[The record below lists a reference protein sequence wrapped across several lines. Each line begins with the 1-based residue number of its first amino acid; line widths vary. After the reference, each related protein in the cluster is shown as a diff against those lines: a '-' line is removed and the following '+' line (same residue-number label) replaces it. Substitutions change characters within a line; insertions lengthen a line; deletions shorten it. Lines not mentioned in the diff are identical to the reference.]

1 VQAANGPAILSA
13 SGQPIKCWG
22 WQDSV
27 VKFGG
32 RQFRWRFLLAAVSF
46 PLLGAD
52 FLEHYKLVVDL
63 AKFRVTQQDGYSV
76 QLKSPP
82 IGGSCALLGVR
93 PGAAANCSPTSSSST
108 SVLPGCSTPSAHPLP
123 GPSTPAAAAAVAVA
137 AAAAAVAAV
146 AAVASSSDGYNELL
160 RRFPAVLN
168 ETKQLPEV
176 IHQVE
181 HHIETDGRP
190 VAAKYRRLDPENSP
204 PPSREF
210 AVLERQGIIRRSNSQ
225 WSSPLHMVRKPDG
238 SWRPCGDF
246 RRLNLQTKPDRYTC
260 PNIGDLTARLAGCK
274 VFTKLDMRKGYHQI
288 PVRPEDICK
297 TAIVTPFGLNSSECR
312 LV

>member
-1 VQAANGPAILSA
+1 VSSKLFLVDTGAVFSVLPFSSVQAANGPAISSA

-27 VKFGG
+27 VKFGD

-52 FLEHYKLVVDL
+52 FLEHYELVVDL

-76 QLKSPP
+76 QLKSLPV
-82 IGGSCALLGVR
+82 GGSCALLGMR
-93 PGAAANCSPTSSSST
+93 LAAAANRSTTSSSST
-108 SVLPGCSTPSAHPLP
+108 SALPGCSTPSAHPLP
-123 GPSTPAAAAAVAVA
+123 GPSTPAAE
-137 AAAAAVAAV
+137 AAVAAM
-146 AAVASSSDGYNELL
+146 ASSSESYSELL

-190 VAAKYRRLDPENSP
+190 VAAKYRRLDPKKLAADK
-204 PPSREF
+204 REF
-210 AVLERQGIIRRSNSQ
+210 ADLERQGIIRHSNSQ
-225 WSSPLHMVRKPDG
+225 WSPPPAHG
-238 SWRPCGDF
+238 
-246 RRLNLQTKPDRYTC
+246 
-260 PNIGDLTARLAGCK
+260 AEA
-274 VFTKLDMRKGYHQI
+274 
-288 PVRPEDICK
+288 
-297 TAIVTPFGLNSSECR
+297 
-312 LV
+312 

>member
-1 VQAANGPAILSA
+1 VQAANGPAISSA

-32 RQFRWRFLLAAVSF
+32 RKFCWRFLLTAISF

-52 FLEHYKLVVDL
+52 FLEHYELVVDL

-93 PGAAANCSPTSSSST
+93 PAA
-108 SVLPGCSTPSAHPLP
+108 
-123 GPSTPAAAAAVAVA
+123 
-137 AAAAAVAAV
+137 
-146 AAVASSSDGYNELL
+146 
-160 RRFPAVLN
+160 

-181 HHIETDGRP
+181 HHIETDGRL
-190 VAAKYRRLDPENSP
+190 VAAKYRRLNPEKLAAAK
-204 PPSREF
+204 REF
-210 AVLERQGIIRRSNSQ
+210 ADLERQGIIRRSNSQ
-225 WSSPLHMVRKPDG
+225 
-238 SWRPCGDF
+238 
-246 RRLNLQTKPDRYTC
+246 
-260 PNIGDLTARLAGCK
+260 
-274 VFTKLDMRKGYHQI
+274 
-288 PVRPEDICK
+288 
-297 TAIVTPFGLNSSECR
+297 
-312 LV
+312 